1 MRARRLIAI
10 GLASALGACGPA
22 RPPRPLP
29 PLPHVAYARYLDGKL
44 AGYRDE
50 WSNAA
55 DALADAAAAAPDQPM
70 VAVELARAQ
79 QRAKRPEAARQT
91 LALARARWPKHPQVW
106 LASGDLLA
114 AIGAGEPERAGEG
127 RAGRAAAGGTA
138 HVARAE
144 AMAAYRKAIE
154 LDPADER
161 AYLGL
166 AKLEPPPAALATLR
180 RLVRRVPDSVEGH
193 YRLGVRLATARE
205 LAAATRE
212 MRAVL
217 ERDPDHIDAR
227 LDLARLLRFQGQLD
241 EAVAQTRSAF
251 DRSGQAPDVAEEL
264 FWVLCEVDDRTGAVD
279 LLTLLDDERS
289 DADVLAMVARLHRGL
304 GQLDEARRIAARL
317 AKLDADA
324 GTLAL
329 AEVEHAAGEHAAG
342 AKRALAVG
350 AASERF
356 PEARRIAAAAY
367 LAAAEPQRA
376 YEAVAPALA
385 KHPRR
390 VDLAVTAGFAL
401 AELGRLEE
409 ARAVAAPFAEPARGI
424 LLARIAD
431 HAGDTATALRLVE
444 PIARGQPQQ
453 AQALN
458 LAGYLLADR
467 NERLADAEAYLRR
480 ARELAPGDSAVL
492 DSWGWLL
499 VRRGRYRE
507 AVRVLDRA
515 ARFAP
520 REAEIL
526 IHLAVAWAAD
536 GAPRTAAMVLDRAA
550 ALRPTP
556 AILKRIEHVRARLP
570 PPRPR

>member
-1 MRARRLIAI
+1 MRARRLVAI
-10 GLASALGACGPA
+10 GLASAVAACGPP
-22 RPPRPLP
+22 RKPRPLP
-29 PLPHVAYARYLDGKL
+29 PLPYVAYARYLDGKL

-91 LALARARWPKHPQVW
+91 LAAARARWPKHPQVW

-114 AIGAGEPERAGEG
+114 AIGAGEG
-127 RAGRAAAGGTA
+127 RAGGASGAGRALA
-138 HVARAE
+138 VARAE
-144 AMAAYRKAIE
+144 AMAAYRRAIE

-166 AKLEPPPAALATLR
+166 AKLEPPAEALATLR

-193 YRLGVRLATARE
+193 YRLGVRLGTARE

-241 EAVAQTRSAF
+241 EAVAQTRGAF

-264 FWVLCEVDDRTGAVD
+264 FWVLCEVDDRTGALD

-304 GQLDEARRIAARL
+304 GQLDEARRIAARI
-317 AKLDADA
+317 AKLDLDA
-324 GTLAL
+324 GALAL
-329 AEVEHAAGEHAAG
+329 AEIEHAAGDHAAG

-356 PEARRIAAAAY
+356 PEARRVAAAAH
-367 LAAAEPQRA
+367 LAAGEPQRA
-376 YEAVAPALA
+376 YEAIAPALA

-390 VDLAVTAGFAL
+390 VDLAATAGFAL
-401 AELGRLEE
+401 VELGRLEE
-409 ARAVAAPFAEPARGI
+409 ARAVAAPFAEPARGM

-431 HAGDTATALRLVE
+431 HAGDTATALRLAE
-444 PIARGQPQQ
+444 PIARGQPEQ
-453 AQALN
+453 APAKN
-458 LAGYLLADR
+458 FAGYLLADR

-499 VRRGRYRE
+499 VRRGRFRE

-526 IHLAVAWAAD
+526 VHLAVAWAAD
-536 GAPRTAAMVLDRAA
+536 GAPRTAAVVLDRAA
-550 ALRPTP
+550 ALRPGP
-556 AILKRIEHVRARLP
+556 AVLRRIEHVRARLP
-570 PPRPR
+570 RPRPR

>member
-1 MRARRLIAI
+1 MEVRRRFVI
-10 GLASALGACGPA
+10 GLACALAACGPPR
-22 RPPRPLP
+22 RPPPLP

-70 VAVELARAQ
+70 IAVELARAQ
-79 QRAKRPEAARQT
+79 QRARRPEAARAT
-91 LALARARWPKHPQVW
+91 LAAARARWPKHAQVW
-106 LASGDLLA
+106 LASADLLA
-114 AIGAGEPERAGEG
+114 PIEE
-127 RAGRAAAGGTA
+127 
-138 HVARAE
+138 ARPHAK
-144 AMAAYRKAIE
+144 AAYEKAIA

-166 AKLEPPPAALATLR
+166 AKLELPPQALATLR
-180 RLVRRVPDSVEGH
+180 RLVKRVPDSVEGR
-193 YRLGVRLATARE
+193 YRLGVRLGLARE
-205 LAAATRE
+205 LPAATRE
-212 MRAVL
+212 LRAVL
-217 ERDPDHIDAR
+217 ELDPDHIDAR
-227 LDLARLLRFQGQLD
+227 LDLARLLRHQGRLG

-264 FWVLCEVDDRTGAVD
+264 FWVLCEADDRTGALD

-289 DADVLAMVARLHRGL
+289 DVDVLAMVARLYRGL
-304 GQLDEARRIAARL
+304 GQLGEARRIAARI

-324 GTLAL
+324 GAVAA
-329 AEVEHAAGEHAAG
+329 AEIEHAAGDLTAG
-342 AKRALAVG
+342 AKRALAIG
-350 AASERF
+350 AASERYA
-356 PEARRIAAAAY
+356 EARRVAASAY
-367 LAAAEPQRA
+367 LAAGEPQRA
-376 YEAVAPALA
+376 YDAIAAVLA

-390 VDLAVTAGFAL
+390 ADLAAVAGFAL

-409 ARAVAAPFAEPARGI
+409 ARALATPLPEPGGAL

-431 HAGDTATALRLVE
+431 HAGDAQAALRLVE
-444 PIARGQPQQ
+444 PIARARTDLAA
-453 AQALN
+453 AQN

-467 NERLADAEAYLRR
+467 NERLADAETYLRR
-480 ARELAPGDSAVL
+480 ARELAPGDPAVL

-499 VRRGRYRE
+499 LRRGRYRE
-507 AVRVLDRA
+507 AVRALDRA

-526 IHLAVAWAAD
+526 IHLAAAWAAD
-536 GAPRTAAMVLDRAA
+536 GAPRTAAAVLDRAA

-556 AILKRIEHVRARLP
+556 AVQKRIEYVRSRLP
-570 PPRPR
+570 GSR

>member
-1 MRARRLIAI
+1 VRARRQVAI
-10 GLASALGACGPA
+10 RLAAALAALAAPAALAVLALAALAACGP
-22 RPPRPLP
+22 RPPPAPLP
-29 PLPHVAYARYLDGKL
+29 PLPHAAYARYLDGKL
-44 AGYRDE
+44 AAYRDE

-91 LALARARWPKHPQVW
+91 LAAARARWPKHPQVW

-114 AIGAGEPERAGEG
+114 GI
-127 RAGRAAAGGTA
+127 AAA
-138 HVARAE
+138 RAD
-144 AMAAYRKAIE
+144 AMVAYRRAIE

-166 AKLEPPPAALATLR
+166 AKLEPPRQALVTLA
-180 RLVRRVPDSVEGH
+180 RLVRRNPDSVEGR

-205 LAAATRE
+205 LPAATRQ

-227 LDLARLLRFQGQLD
+227 LDLARLLRYQGKID

-264 FWVLCEVDDRTGAVD
+264 FWVLCEADDRTGAVD

-289 DADVLAMVARLHRGL
+289 DVDVLAMVARLHRGI
-304 GQLDEARRIAARL
+304 GQLDDARRIAGRI

-324 GTLAL
+324 GALTLAEL
-329 AEVEHAAGEHAAG
+329 DHAAGDPAA
-342 AKRALAVG
+342 AVKRAMAIG
-350 AASERF
+350 AASEKL
-356 PEARRIAAAAY
+356 PDARRIAALAH
-367 LAAAEPQRA
+367 LAAGEPQRA
-376 YEAVAPALA
+376 YDAIAPVLA
-385 KHPRR
+385 KHPKRA
-390 VDLAVTAGFAL
+390 DLAAAAGLAL

-409 ARAVAAPFAEPARGI
+409 ARAVAAPFDEPARGM

-444 PIARGQPQQ
+444 PIARGQPEQ
-453 AQALN
+453 APAKN

-480 ARELAPGDSAVL
+480 ARELAPGDPSVL

-499 VRRGRYRE
+499 VRRGRFRD

-526 IHLAVAWAAD
+526 VHLAVAWAGD
-536 GAPRTAAMVLDRAA
+536 GAPRTAAGVLDRAA
-550 ALRPTP
+550 ALRPGP
-556 AILKRIEHVRARLP
+556 AVLRRIEHVRARLAG
-570 PPRPR
+570 PRPR